1 MGFIKELTEA
11 RALRTQRGL
20 NLSAEQ
26 VAENIY
32 LNVLSL
38 QAMRYDPGTARQA
51 AEYARKTLQYQD
63 FSNIRSTATD
73 LHNWVAVFSNPD
85 RYADQIGPV
94 GRASMPVMQFKK
106 FLRDVAQG
114 KSNPNF
120 EKQFLMSLERNLGI
134 ASGQYGAVRR
144 LLSDWNRLYGSE
156 RKQSA
161 TRLQQ
166 ALRAKSPKSDLR
178 GSYEGFM
185 RKGGYELKGVKDPE
199 KTGLGPLSK
208 AAIAL
213 GTGYIAGKAL
223 GKWLTSPSK

>member
-1 MGFIKELTEA
+1 MGFIKDLHEA
-11 RALRTQRGL
+11 KALRTQRGL
-20 NLSAEQ
+20 SLDAEQ

-32 LNVLSL
+32 LNILSL
-38 QAMRYDPGTARQA
+38 QAMRFDPSSAATAK
-51 AEYARKTLQYQD
+51 EYARRTMQYQD
-63 FSNIRSTATD
+63 FNNIRTTATD
-73 LHNWVAVFSNPD
+73 LHNWVAVFNHPD

-94 GRASMPVMQFKK
+94 GRASMPIMQFKTY
-106 FLRDVAQG
+106 LRNVATG
-114 KSNPNF
+114 KHDPNF
-120 EKQFLMSLERNLGI
+120 DKQFLMSLERKLGI
-134 ASGQYGAVRR
+134 RNSQYSSVRR

-185 RKGGYELKGVKDPE
+185 RKGGYELKGVKNPE
-199 KTGLGPLSK
+199 KTGPGPLAK
-208 AAIAL
+208 AAVAL
-213 GTGYIAGKAL
+213 GTGYLAGKAL